1 MGELVGAIIEKT
13 RMDIFRGR
21 EAMTEKESAVRIQRR
36 LLVEG
41 RCAYE
46 PIPPASFCDR
56 CRFVSICEGNVR
68 ELEVKAHE

>member
-1 MGELVGAIIEKT
+1 
-13 RMDIFRGR
+13 
-21 EAMTEKESAVRIQRR
+21 MTEKESAVRIQRR